1 MKMTLNGKTLNYK
14 VVDIVESYNFH
25 IKFTSIR
32 VQTKKLQ
39 ILKTDWILYRGVAGA
54 TVLRASL
61 PPSPGAR
68 YIVLQKNRTIYF
80 CKKKEKCKKN
90 RSIVVRVTFMRLHL
104 FSLFDYGPRGGCV
117 GCRISFGCA
126 SRWLVGCRF
135 FFGFIREPHMWC
147 GIFSTGS
154 QVRVT
159 GHRVSDSMCRVT
171 GFSSGS
177 M

>member
-80 CKKKEKCKKN
+80 CKKKKNVKKIEALWFE
-90 RSIVVRVTFMRLHL
+90 SHLCAFTFLVCLTMGLEEAVWAVE
-104 FSLFDYGPRGGCV
+104 FPSGAPRGGWWAA
-117 GCRISFGCA
+117 GS
-126 SRWLVGCRF
+126 SLVLSVSHTCGAAF
-135 FFGFIREPHMWC
+135 FQPVHK
-147 GIFSTGS
+147 
-154 QVRVT
+154 
-159 GHRVSDSMCRVT
+159 
-171 GFSSGS
+171 
-177 M
+177 